1 MVTHKQ
7 TLNSDLQI
15 DVLAYKY
22 NKSSKENEN
31 LLLIEKVRKD
41 YRMSTIFFLN
51 RTSVKTGMKKMHIRG

>member
-41 YRMSTIFFLN
+41 YRMSTIFFF
-51 RTSVKTGMKKMHIRG
+51 